1 MPVELPSWLS
11 PVQAV
16 ALTITDRQN
25 DYVTQVVESLRKQ
38 GFRID
43 YDLRNEKVGFK
54 IREHTLRRVPYLL
67 VAGDKEVAANLL
79 SVRTR
84 SGKDLGTMSPETF
97 AERLQSELSSRGRRS
112 LED

>member
-1 MPVELPSWLS
+1 VVMS
-11 PVQAV
+11 
-16 ALTITDRQN
+16 ITDRQH
-25 DYVTQVVESLRKQ
+25 DYVISVVETLKKQ
-38 GFRID
+38 GFRVD
-43 YDLRNEKVGFK
+43 GDLRNEKVGFK

-97 AERLQSELSSRGRRS
+97 ANRLRVELESRGRRT